1 MLTILT
7 YDISDNTTR
16 LHFIKRLQYF
26 GLKRLQK
33 SVFIGY
39 MLPKD
44 RLDLASEFEEYLS
57 SPKDSIVLFPLCGNC
72 KSSILL
78 DGEVEIPESDLK
90 YRFL

>member
-1 MLTILT
+1 
-7 YDISDNTTR
+7 
-16 LHFIKRLQYF
+16 
-26 GLKRLQK
+26 
-33 SVFIGY
+33 

-90 YRFL
+90 Y